1 MKFKSKS
8 LQFKV
13 LLLMSVALAIA
24 LAVSVLALTR
34 VYGSIQELDRISRED
49 FETQQSV
56 LRATIALKQQVQD
69 WKDVLLRGHDA
80 ESVDATWKTFIA
92 DEKEVADT
100 VREARV
106 ATPHKDVSSAL
117 DKFLVGHK
125 AAGETYRKGLEAFK
139 DSKFDPRAGD
149 KATEGVSR
157 TPTEQLAEIEKVASE
172 WGARATS
179 EAVSTA
185 ENGYRMAIIGT
196 ITALV
201 GALVALWVFFRRAV
215 LAPMGAAARFA
226 ERISQ
231 GDLTGQISA
240 RSDDEAGQLVGA
252 LGRMNASLG
261 EVVAKVRASANNV
274 ASASMQVA
282 AGTTDLSQRTEE
294 QASSLEE
301 TAASMEE
308 LSSTVRQN
316 AENAKE
322 ADELARNAA
331 KRAEQGGNEVGSAVV
346 TMNEISKSAQRISD
360 ITSVIDAIAFQTNI
374 LALNA
379 AVEAARAGE
388 QGRGFAVVAAE
399 VRSLAQ
405 RSAQAAK
412 EIKDL
417 ISHSVS
423 AVRNGTTQVEQAG
436 GTIQALVVDVQR
448 VSTLMNQIAEA
459 SAEQSRGVQ
468 QVNKTVT
475 QMDKV
480 VQENASA
487 VQQSAAA
494 AQGMKQQAELLVE
507 AVSAFTVDGGTAQQ
521 PHAPPGER
529 VEFTRAERHAA
540 DRSLGGLAAM
550 ITKGAA
556 KDEPLPKLA
565 AKAAAGSDDWEE
577 F

>member
-1 MKFKSKS
+1 MKLKTKS

-13 LLLMSVALAIA
+13 LLLMSIALAIA

-34 VYGSIQELDRISRED
+34 VYGSIQELDRISRDD

-56 LRATIALKQQVQD
+56 LRATIALKQQVQS

-80 ESVDATWKTFIA
+80 ESVDSAWKAFVA
-92 DEKEVADT
+92 DEKDVVEAA
-100 VREARV
+100 REALTS
-106 ATPHKDVSSAL
+106 TPHDDVRAAIE
-117 DKFLVGHK
+117 KFITTHK
-125 AAGETYRKGLEAFK
+125 SAGETYRKALEAFK
-139 DSKFDPRAGD
+139 ESKFDPRAGD
-149 KATEGVSR
+149 KAAEGAS
-157 TPTEQLAEIEKVASE
+157 TAPAKELNDIETLASD
-172 WGARATS
+172 WGAKATAK
-179 EAVSTA
+179 AVTSA
-185 ENGYRMAIIGT
+185 ETGYRLAIIGT
-196 ITALV
+196 ITAMV

-215 LAPMGAAARFA
+215 LAPMAAAGKFA
-226 ERISQ
+226 ERIAQ
-231 GDLTGQISA
+231 GDLTGRISA
-240 RSDDEAGQLVGA
+240 QSQDEAGQLVNA
-252 LGRMNASLG
+252 LGRMNSSLAD
-261 EVVAKVRASANNV
+261 VVAKVRASANNV

-308 LSSTVRQN
+308 LASTVRQN
-316 AENAKE
+316 ADNAKE

-331 KRAEQGGNEVGSAVV
+331 KRAEQGGGEVGSAVV

-417 ISHSVS
+417 IGHSVEE
-423 AVRNGTTQVEQAG
+423 VRNGTTQVEQAG
-436 GTIQALVVDVQR
+436 GTIQALVLDVQR
-448 VSTLMNQIAEA
+448 VSALMNQIAEA

-494 AQGMKQQAELLVE
+494 AQGMKQQAEMLVE
-507 AVSAFTVDGGTAQQ
+507 AVSAFTVEGGYAQSSPRPGAAE
-521 PHAPPGER
+521 PH
-529 VEFTRAERHAA
+529 RAVRHEPE
-540 DRSLGGLAAM
+540 LGGPAAM
-550 ITKGAA
+550 LAKSPGAQA
-556 KDEPLPKLA
+556 GPLPKLA
-565 AKAAAGSDDWEE
+565 ASSAAGDDWEE

>member
-1 MKFKSKS
+1 MKIKIKS

-13 LLLMSVALAIA
+13 LLLMSIALAIA

-34 VYGSIQELDRISRED
+34 VYGSIQELDRISRDD
-49 FETQQSV
+49 FETQQSI
-56 LRATIALKQQVQD
+56 LRATVALKQQVQD
-69 WKDVLLRGHDA
+69 WKNVLLRGRDA
-80 ESVDATWKTFIA
+80 ESVDATWKVFVS
-92 DEKEVADT
+92 DEKDVADT
-100 VREARV
+100 AKEARN
-106 ATPHKDVSSAL
+106 ATPHEDVRNAL
-117 DKFLVGHK
+117 EKFLSVHK

-139 DSKFDPRAGD
+139 DSKFDPRTGD
-149 KATEGVSR
+149 KATESASKA
-157 TPTEQLAEIEKVASE
+157 PADQLADAEKLATE
-172 WGARATS
+172 WGARATAQ
-179 EAVSTA
+179 AVDAA
-185 ENGYRMAIIGT
+185 EMGYRLAIVGT
-196 ITALV
+196 ITAML
-201 GALVALWVFFRRAV
+201 GALVALWVFFRRSV
-215 LAPMGAAARFA
+215 LAPMSAASKFA
-226 ERISQ
+226 MGIAQ
-231 GDLTGQISA
+231 GDLTGKIVA

-252 LGRMNASLG
+252 LGRMNGSLA

-282 AGTTDLSQRTEE
+282 VGTTDLSQRTEE

-308 LSSTVRQN
+308 LASTVRQN
-316 AENAKE
+316 ADNAKE

-417 ISHSVS
+417 ISHSVDE
-423 AVRNGTTQVEQAG
+423 VRNGTAQVEQAG

-448 VSTLMNQIAEA
+448 VSALMNQIAEA

-494 AQGMKQQAELLVE
+494 AQGMKQQAEMLVE
-507 AVSAFTVDGGTAQQ
+507 AVSAFTLDDARAAPAPSARPERNDFARGVRREPELHGPAKMIAKSTGG
-521 PHAPPGER
+521 
-529 VEFTRAERHAA
+529 
-540 DRSLGGLAAM
+540 
-550 ITKGAA
+550 KG
-556 KDEPLPKLA
+556 EPLPKLA
-565 AKAAAGSDDWEE
+565 ATAPATGDDWEE

>member
-1 MKFKSKS
+1 MKFKTKS

-13 LLLMSVALAIA
+13 LLLMSIALAIA

-34 VYGSIQELDRISRED
+34 VYGSIQELDRISRDD
-49 FETQQSV
+49 FETQQSI

-80 ESVDATWKTFIA
+80 ESAEAAWKTFVD
-92 DEKEVADT
+92 DEKDT
-100 VREARV
+100 AETAKEARN
-106 ATPHKDVSSAL
+106 ATPHEDVRAAVE
-117 DKFLVGHK
+117 KFLAAHK
-125 AAGETYRKGLEAFK
+125 AAGESYRKGYEALK
-139 DSKFDPRAGD
+139 DSKFDARAGD
-149 KATEGVSR
+149 KATEGASKG
-157 TPTEQLAEIEKVASE
+157 PSDQLGEAERLATE
-172 WGARATS
+172 WGAKATVQ
-179 EAVSTA
+179 AVNAA
-185 ENGYRMAIIGT
+185 ETGYRLAIIGT
-196 ITALV
+196 ITAMV

-215 LAPMGAAARFA
+215 LAPMAAAGKFA
-226 ERISQ
+226 ERIAQ
-231 GDLTGQISA
+231 GDLTGRISA
-240 RSDDEAGQLVGA
+240 RNEDEAGQLVNA
-252 LGRMNASLG
+252 LGRMNASLAD
-261 EVVAKVRASANNV
+261 VVAKVRSSANNV

-294 QASSLEE
+294 QASALEE

-308 LSSTVRQN
+308 LASTVRQN
-316 AENAKE
+316 ADNAKE

-417 ISHSVS
+417 IGHSVDE
-423 AVRNGTTQVEQAG
+423 VRNGTSQVEQAG

-448 VSTLMNQIAEA
+448 VSALMNQIAEA

-487 VQQSAAA
+487 VQQSASA
-494 AQGMKQQAELLVE
+494 AQGMKQQAEMLVE
-507 AVSAFTVDGGTAQQ
+507 AVSAFTVDGGHVQ
-521 PHAPPGER
+521 PAARTEHAEGM
-529 VEFTRAERHAA
+529 RAVRREPDLA
-540 DRSLGGLAAM
+540 GPAAM
-550 ITKGAA
+550 IAKNTGGAKG
-556 KDEPLPKLA
+556 EPLPKLA
-565 AKAAAGSDDWEE
+565 ATASTAGDDWEE